1 MSLITNWSGSQ
12 RFFLLKRHLSIII
25 RYLTLKKI
33 KNILIALNDF
43 QKRKEKPL
51 SSPLY
56 IKVEPTRICNLRCTG
71 CVQSAEGY
79 KTQAGIRSQFKIE
92 NFKKVIDALHKTLL
106 GISFSYYGE
115 PLLGK
120 SLMKMIKYAHDR
132 GVGTM
137 FPTNFSVKISEDK
150 AKEIVNSGLDM
161 MMISLDGAS
170 KETYSKYRIGGN
182 FDLVLENV
190 EKIHQAKI
198 SLNRKSPHLR
208 WKFIV
213 FDHNKHETDF
223 AKQNYKKLGFDSL
236 SLEGDMYN
244 KESKEKIRKSK
255 YLRNIRDKKLACFWV
270 WFTLIIEYNGDVSPC
285 CGIDDLVSIDTFD
298 LGNVYD
304 TPVLEIWRGESYQKL
319 RKGFKK
325 KESNDTLH
333 STCQTC
339 VGVKRP
345 FTEENKTLAP
355 QDLYDLEKY

>member
-1 MSLITNWSGSQ
+1 MSLYTNWLGSQ
-12 RFFLLKRHLSIII
+12 RFFLLKRHLGIII
-25 RYLTLKKI
+25 RYLTLRKV

-43 QKRKEKPL
+43 RRRKEKPL
-51 SSPLY
+51 STPLY

-71 CVQSAEGY
+71 CIQSSEGY
-79 KTQAGIRSQFKIE
+79 KTQPGIRSQFKFE
-92 NFKKVIDALHKTLL
+92 NFKKLIDDLHKTLL

-120 SLMKMIKYAHDR
+120 SLMQMVKYAHDK
-132 GVGTM
+132 GIGTM
-137 FPTNFSVKISEDK
+137 FPTNFSVKISNDK

-170 KETYSKYRIGGN
+170 KESYSKYRIGGN
-182 FDLVLENV
+182 FDLILDNV
-190 EKIHQAKI
+190 QKIHQAKI
-198 SLNRKSPHLR
+198 SLKSKSPHLR

-213 FDHNKHETDF
+213 FDHNQHETEF
-223 AKQNYKKLGFDSL
+223 AKQNYRRLGFDSL

-255 YLRNIRDKKLACFWV
+255 YLKNIRDKKLACFWV
-270 WFTLIIEYNGDVSPC
+270 WFTLIIEFNGDVSPC
-285 CGIDDLVSIDTFD
+285 CGLDDLVTLETFD

-304 TPVLEIWRGESYQKL
+304 TQVLDIWTGDSYQKL

-325 KESNDTLH
+325 KESVDSLH
-333 STCQTC
+333 STCQAC

-345 FTEENKTLAP
+345 FIQKNKTLTP
-355 QDLYDLEKY
+355 QEVI